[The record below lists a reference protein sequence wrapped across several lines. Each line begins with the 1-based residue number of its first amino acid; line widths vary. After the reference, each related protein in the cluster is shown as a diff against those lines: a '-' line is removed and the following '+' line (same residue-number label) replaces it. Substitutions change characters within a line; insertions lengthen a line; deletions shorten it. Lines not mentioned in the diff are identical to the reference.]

1 MPRPDSAGT
10 LLIELAEWEQVG
22 PAQDQRLLG
31 ISFADNTPARR
42 LTQALRGRVDIRE
55 GYQGLEIATMSFVG
69 RLDVGP
75 LRIAI
80 RPKLQAMP
88 LARLLRYAYG
98 LRDIATVEETSAPT
112 TRYGLQ
118 DLLIAMLAAEVEE
131 LLHRGLARRYISL
144 TEPLESPRGSIV
156 FEELARRGGIT
167 EPRLPCRYFERRTNW
182 HLNQVLRTGLD
193 LAGQMTD
200 DQDLRRR
207 VHRLASAFG
216 EVELKAKIEIADI
229 DRAERGLNRMT
240 SANAAALMII
250 RLLFDMLGLAFDQS
264 GELLGSPGFLFD
276 MNRFFQRLVSRFLHD
291 NLIGQRIV
299 DEWPIQNVFACS
311 PTANPRRRTA
321 PSPRP
326 DFALIHS
333 NGLRG
338 FLDAKYRDVWDHG
351 LPADWLYQLS
361 IYALSAPTRV
371 SVLLYASMA
380 EGARDERIDI
390 RSPFLGAA
398 HGPASVILRPVPL
411 VKLAELLNPG
421 RMHSLTAQRQKRAE
435 DFVALR
441 AQQSTGLSTGF
452 DAQAA

>member
-1 MPRPDSAGT
+1 MLRPDDTGI
-10 LLIELAEWEQVG
+10 LLIELAEWEEVG
-22 PAQDQRLLG
+22 PAQDQRLRG
-31 ISFADNTPARR
+31 ISFADNLPARR
-42 LTQALRGRVDIRE
+42 LAEDLRSRVDIRE
-55 GYQGLEIATMSFVG
+55 GYQGLEIATKSFVG
-69 RLDVGP
+69 RVDVGP

-98 LRDIATVEETSAPT
+98 LRDITTVEETSVPV

-118 DLLIAMLAAEVEE
+118 DLLTAMLAAEVEE

-144 TEPLESPRGSIV
+144 TEPLESPRGRIV
-156 FEELARRGGIT
+156 VEELTRRGGIT

-193 LAGQMTD
+193 LAGKITED
-200 DQDLRRR
+200 RDLRRR

-216 EVELKAKIEIADI
+216 EVERKVKIEIADI

-240 SANAAALMII
+240 SANAPALTII
-250 RLLFDMLGLAFDQS
+250 RLLFDTLGLAFDQS
-264 GELLGSPGFLFD
+264 EELPRSPGFLFD

-291 NLIGQRIV
+291 NLIGQKVV
-299 DEWPIQNVFACS
+299 DEWPIQSVFAYS

-326 DFALIHS
+326 DFALIRS

-338 FLDAKYRDVWDHG
+338 FLDAKYRDVWEHG

-380 EGARDERIDI
+380 RRRARRADRHSFAISGDNRWSGISDPATGA
-390 RSPFLGAA
+390 SG
-398 HGPASVILRPVPL
+398 
-411 VKLAELLNPG
+411 
-421 RMHSLTAQRQKRAE
+421 
-435 DFVALR
+435 
-441 AQQSTGLSTGF
+441 
-452 DAQAA
+452 